1 MSGYTSKVAG
11 TERGITEPQ
20 ATFSACFGEPFM
32 VLEPRVYGE
41 LLAKKIKEN
50 NCNVFLVNTGWCGGK
65 YGVGHRIDLDV
76 TRQIVY
82 DILNGSINHSEYRTD
97 EIFRFEVP
105 KSLPAIDSRLL
116 DPIQLWNNKE
126 VFKKTKENLAKM
138 FIDNFN
144 RFGSSLD
151 DIKAHGPKL

>member
-1 MSGYTSKVAG
+1 M
-11 TERGITEPQ
+11 
-20 ATFSACFGEPFM
+20 
-32 VLEPRVYGE
+32 
-41 LLAKKIKEN
+41 LLGQG
-50 NCNVFLVNTGWCGGK
+50 LM
-65 YGVGHRIDLDV
+65 
-76 TRQIVY
+76 
-82 DILNGSINHSEYRTD
+82 ILLKSLSIMSEYRTD

-126 VFKKTKENLAKM
+126 EFKKTKENLAKM

-151 DIKAHGPKL
+151 NIKKHGPQSL